1 MASYI
6 DRQDL
11 GSGSDEIPL
20 TEASF
25 VRVKDMDILHVVDGR
40 YDVTDIIKLS
50 NSTFLI
56 AVSDGTVTN
65 VSGQGKKKRQ
75 WSFSN
80 ASFTSVAE
88 MSEGKYL
95 GVDGVCGL
103 VFSFTDDTTTAT
115 QMSSRKTEQCYK
127 LRVLDGYQVFS
138 YRYGTIRI
146 KIQKGDCRGRKPS
159 ILEENESKDY
169 QFDRDISVVK
179 ENDTHVVYVS
189 GIRGDTTNQIT
200 KMSMSGEILKVY
212 NDWNFSD
219 AGSIAAT
226 GDGHLFVCFP
236 EENCIHLLT
245 PEMDRGITVLDSTD
259 GICKPTAISFCSEQR
274 KLYVAN
280 SKHVAVPGF
289 YGGSGKEVIA
299 FDIQ

>member
-1 MASYI
+1 
-6 DRQDL
+6 
-11 GSGSDEIPL
+11 
-20 TEASF
+20 
-25 VRVKDMDILHVVDGR
+25 
-40 YDVTDIIKLS
+40 
-50 NSTFLI
+50 
-56 AVSDGTVTN
+56 
-65 VSGQGKKKRQ
+65 
-75 WSFSN
+75 
-80 ASFTSVAE
+80 

-95 GVDGVCGL
+95 GVDGVA
-103 VFSFTDDTTTAT
+103 FSFTDDTTIAT
-115 QMSSRKTEQCYK
+115 QMWYLKLEQCYK

-138 YRYGTIRI
+138 YRDGTIRI

-159 ILEENESKDY
+159 ILVENESKDY
-169 QFDRDISVVK
+169 QFNRDISVVK

-212 NDWNFSD
+212 NDWNFSN

>member
-1 MASYI
+1 
-6 DRQDL
+6 
-11 GSGSDEIPL
+11 
-20 TEASF
+20 
-25 VRVKDMDILHVVDGR
+25 
-40 YDVTDIIKLS
+40 
-50 NSTFLI
+50 
-56 AVSDGTVTN
+56 
-65 VSGQGKKKRQ
+65 
-75 WSFSN
+75 
-80 ASFTSVAE
+80 

-95 GVDGVCGL
+95 GVDGVA
-103 VFSFTDDTTTAT
+103 FSFTDETTIAT
-115 QMSSRKTEQCYK
+115 QMWYLKLEQCYK

-138 YRYGTIRI
+138 YRDGTIRI

-159 ILEENESKDY
+159 ILVENESKD
-169 QFDRDISVVK
+169 QFSRDIRVVK

-189 GIRGDTTNQIT
+189 GIMGDTTYQIT

-212 NDWNFSD
+212 NDWNFSV